1 MKVVDNRKNKEMK
14 TVGELPLGMAYLDK
28 DGVLCIKTGDDG
40 EGYCCCL
47 AYVNDEWRCDEEY
60 FDVKVTPI
68 TTTLTIGD

>member
-28 DGVLCIKTGDDG
+28 DGILCVKTGDDG

-47 AYVNDEWRCDEEY
+47 AYVNDEWQCDEEY